1 MKKITVIIFTIN
13 LLTLS
18 CNARKDNNRVK
29 YVNTLQGTDSWP
41 EYSNGNTYP
50 TVAVP
55 YPMHA
60 FSPQTGKNGDGWKYQ
75 YSETTIRGF
84 QLTHQ
89 CSPWVRDYATI
100 SLMPQ
105 TCSLVVNEDER
116 QQASLM
122 RMK

>member
-1 MKKITVIIFTIN
+1 MRKTITIV
-13 LLTLS
+13 LMAGMLTLS
-18 CNARKDNNRVK
+18 CNKSKQDNLIH
-29 YVNTLQGTDSWP
+29 YVNTLQGTDSRP
-41 EYSNGNTYP
+41 DYSNGNTYP

-75 YSETTIRGF
+75 YQATSIRGF

-89 CSPWVRDYATI
+89 CSPWVRDYATL

-105 TCSLVVNEDER
+105 AGKLTVQEDER
-116 QQASLM
+116 
-122 RMK
+122 

>member
-1 MKKITVIIFTIN
+1 MIILIVGIF
-13 LLTLS
+13 TLS
-18 CNARKDNNRVK
+18 CKTGQENLVR
-29 YVNTLQGTDSWP
+29 YVNTLQGTDSRP
-41 EYSNGNTYP
+41 DFSYGNTYP

-75 YSETTIRGF
+75 YEATSIRGF

-105 TCSLVVNEDER
+105 TG
-116 QQASLM
+116 
-122 RMK
+122 MKQLNLTIMLCNWITA